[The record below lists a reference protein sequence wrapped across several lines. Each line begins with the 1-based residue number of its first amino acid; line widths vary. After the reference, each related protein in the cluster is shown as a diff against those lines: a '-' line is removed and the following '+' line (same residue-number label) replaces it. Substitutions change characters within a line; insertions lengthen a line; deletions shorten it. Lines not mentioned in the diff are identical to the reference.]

1 MDRSARQRAQNE
13 ATFREANE
21 RLADKVA
28 ELGYGDERTPYLCE
42 CENERCTELIALSR
56 PEYEQVR
63 ADPRRFVVVAGHHQP
78 SYDEVIQEKPEFTII
93 DKTGEE
99 GDLVEAEDSRSAS
112 SRSSSTRGS
121 ADLPNSLP

>member
-21 RLADKVA
+21 RLENKAA
-28 ELGYGDERTPYLCE
+28 ELDYGDERTPYLCE

-63 ADPRRFVVVAGHHQP
+63 ADPRRFVVVPGHHEP
-78 SYDEVIQEKPEFTII
+78 SYDEIIRDEAEFTII
-93 DKTGEE
+93 EKTGEE
-99 GDLVEAEDSRSAS
+99 GDFVEARDPRSAS
-112 SRSSSTRGS
+112 SG
-121 ADLPNSLP
+121 A